1 MKGTKVKKGIGI
13 ALIAIFMIL
22 IIAVDFLCYQYST
35 VITRWWSGTFTKTN
49 TEKLGYTAEEAK
61 EKGAQLTQETEA
73 EGAVLLKT
81 MEFCQWSHRI

>member
-35 VITRWWSGTFTKTN
+35 VITR
-49 TEKLGYTAEEAK
+49 
-61 EKGAQLTQETEA
+61 
-73 EGAVLLKT
+73 
-81 MEFCQWSHRI
+81 